1 MKTKI
6 FTLLAASCL
15 LALSACSD
23 DSSES
28 LSDKCKNNNGVTEG
42 CVVGTWSLKA
52 IYNKG
57 DNTVITNYTNAP
69 GNLIIKNDGKFEYT
83 LSAAAQV
90 DPACGGTTVYG
101 DWEIID
107 ATIKFKS
114 GRGGECMPSFTVSPL
129 VDELQM
135 NVNGVFFQLGDVDD
149 ESTKVNGTEIFD
161 RVE

>member
-15 LALSACSD
+15 CLFSACSD

-28 LSDKCKNNNGVTEG
+28 LGDKCSQNNGVTEG

-57 DNTVITNYTNAP
+57 DNTAITNYTNAP
-69 GNLIIKNDGKFEYT
+69 GALIITNDGKFEYT
-83 LSAAAQV
+83 MSAAPQV
-90 DPACGGTTVYG
+90 DIACGGQKVYG
-101 DWEIID
+101 TWEINE
-107 ATIKFKS
+107 ATIKFSVKT
-114 GRGGECMPSFTVSPL
+114 GDCVFGPITASPR

-135 NVNGVFFQLGDVDD
+135 NMNGVFFQLGDVDD

>member
-15 LALSACSD
+15 LAFSACSD

-28 LSDKCKNNNGVTEG
+28 LGDKCGENNGVTEG

-57 DNTVITNYTNAP
+57 DNTTITNYANAP
-69 GNLIIKNDGKFEYT
+69 GTLVITDDGKFEYAM
-83 LSAAAQV
+83 SAAPQV
-90 DPACGGTTVYG
+90 DAACGGQKVYG
-101 DWEIID
+101 VWEINE
-107 ATIKFKS
+107 ATIKFNVKT
-114 GRGGECMPSFTVSPL
+114 GDCVVSFTASPR

-135 NVNGVFFQLGDVDD
+135 NLNGVFFQLGDVDD
-149 ESTKVNGTEIFD
+149 EPTKVNGTEILD